1 MNMRKIYLVSAAML
15 MTAAVSFGQNF
26 NPTVEVTNTYQGNA
40 SEVHKPLLGMN
51 VPDSLLR
58 FDLDFDYEVFEKPYQ
73 GAYSFKPYMLN
84 MRPAKDAWRGRKL
97 YLKAGAG
104 YTLHPRFEFV
114 FSPEQS
120 GPFQMSVYASHKSYF
135 GNYHEIKPELKDD
148 LYRLEKSGNGFKG
161 YDALTSAGFDGRYN
175 WDRAILSFGLGYYGV
190 AAKDSRMSRCLN
202 AFDFKARV
210 RSNNDAESYFYYDV
224 AMKGRIASDKMDL
237 DKIPVRMY
245 SGGLSGKWNILSPDR
260 QGESW
265 FVLDGLAGTVLDSR
279 RSILVGFEGETASYG
294 RFYDGNIGRVALVPS
309 YRFKSGRWNL
319 NLGVKLEFMFRND
332 ADTLSF
338 GKMGGGKGQIVYPDA
353 HISFAV
359 GGNVALYAD
368 ATGGSRLNT
377 YSSQISEN
385 HHLNPSFLVAPVYEL
400 ITPLVDNTVEK
411 VNARIGVRG
420 SAASSFQ
427 FDVNGGVGLYGN
439 ALMESGLFTAG
450 GDLVPALAY
459 SDYNLIYAN
468 ALVGLRTGRVKI
480 DADFRYRGVSFP
492 DNDALNLGFTLPKYS
507 GGVRASYDI
516 SSRLYAGIN
525 VEAASWREGK
535 CRKASFAGLGGDEDD
550 LTPVSQVTVSEEI
563 VKVRVPGYVDL
574 GVNCGYKFNRKLEFW
589 LESGNLLCQT
599 IQRNPLYAE
608 KGLWVTAGVSLNL

>member
-1 MNMRKIYLVSAAML
+1 MRKIYLVSAAML

-97 YLKAGAG
+97 YLKACAG

-135 GNYHEIKPELKDD
+135 GNYHEIKPELQDG
-148 LYRLEKSGNGFKG
+148 LYRMKKSGGKFGG

-175 WDRAILSFGLGYYGV
+175 WDRTILSFGIGYYGL
-190 AAKDSRMSRCLN
+190 AAKDSVMSRSYN
-202 AFDFKARV
+202 AFDFNARV
-210 RSNNDAESYFYYDV
+210 RSNNDSESYFLYDIGLRGRV
-224 AMKGRIASDKMDL
+224 ANDGLDYKSFSFPDGVTVDKQNENWVL
-237 DKIPVRMY
+237 
-245 SGGLSGKWNILSPDR
+245 
-260 QGESW
+260 
-265 FVLDGLAGTVLDSR
+265 LDGLVGPVVNNS
-279 RSILVGFEGETASYG
+279 RSILVGFEAESASYS
-294 RFYDGNIGRVALVPS
+294 RFYDGNIGRVALIPS

-525 VEAASWREGK
+525 VEAASWRDGK
-535 CRKASFAGLGGDEDD
+535 CASVASEDILD
-550 LTPVSQVTVSEEI
+550 
-563 VKVRVPGYVDL
+563 VRVPGYVDL
-574 GVNCGYKFNRKLEFW
+574 GVNCGYKFNRKWTLW

-599 IQRNPLYAE
+599 IQRTPFYAE
-608 KGLWVTAGVSLNL
+608 KGPWVTAGISLNL

>member
-84 MRPAKDAWRGRKL
+84 MRPAKDAWRGRQL

-135 GNYHEIKPELKDD
+135 GNYHEIKPELQDG
-148 LYRLEKSGNGFKG
+148 LYRMKKSGGKFGG

-175 WDRAILSFGLGYYGV
+175 WDRTILSFGIGYYGL
-190 AAKDSRMSRCLN
+190 AAKDSVMSRSYN
-202 AFDFKARV
+202 AFDFNARV
-210 RSNNDAESYFYYDV
+210 RSNNDSESYFLYDIGLRGRV
-224 AMKGRIASDKMDL
+224 ANDGLDYKSFSFPDGVTVDKQNENWVL
-237 DKIPVRMY
+237 
-245 SGGLSGKWNILSPDR
+245 
-260 QGESW
+260 
-265 FVLDGLAGTVLDSR
+265 LDGLVGPVVNNS
-279 RSILVGFEGETASYG
+279 RSILVGFEAESASYS
-294 RFYDGNIGRVALVPS
+294 RFYDGNIGRVALIPS

-411 VNARIGVRG
+411 VNARIGARG

-525 VEAASWREGK
+525 VEAASWRDGK
-535 CRKASFAGLGGDEDD
+535 CASVASEDILD
-550 LTPVSQVTVSEEI
+550 
-563 VKVRVPGYVDL
+563 VRVPGYVDL
-574 GVNCGYKFNRKLEFW
+574 GVNCGYKFNRKWTLW

-599 IQRNPLYAE
+599 IQRTPFYAE
-608 KGLWVTAGVSLNL
+608 KGPWVTAGISLNL

>member
-135 GNYHEIKPELKDD
+135 GNYHEIKPELQDG
-148 LYRLEKSGNGFKG
+148 LYRMKKSGGKFGG

-175 WDRAILSFGLGYYGV
+175 WDRTILSFGIGYYGL
-190 AAKDSRMSRCLN
+190 AAKDSVMSRSYN
-202 AFDFKARV
+202 AFDFNARV
-210 RSNNDAESYFYYDV
+210 RSNNDSESYFLYDIGLRGRV
-224 AMKGRIASDKMDL
+224 ANDGLDYKSFSFPDGVTVDKQNENWVL
-237 DKIPVRMY
+237 
-245 SGGLSGKWNILSPDR
+245 
-260 QGESW
+260 
-265 FVLDGLAGTVLDSR
+265 LDGLVGPVVNNS
-279 RSILVGFEGETASYG
+279 RSILVGFEAESASYS
-294 RFYDGNIGRVALVPS
+294 RFYDGNIGRVALIPS

-525 VEAASWREGK
+525 VEAASWRDGK
-535 CRKASFAGLGGDEDD
+535 CASVASEDILD
-550 LTPVSQVTVSEEI
+550 
-563 VKVRVPGYVDL
+563 VRVPGYVDL
-574 GVNCGYKFNRKLEFW
+574 GVNCGYKFNRKWTLW

-599 IQRNPLYAE
+599 IQRTPFYAE
-608 KGLWVTAGVSLNL
+608 KGPWVTAGISLNL

>member
-84 MRPAKDAWRGRKL
+84 MRPAKDAWRGRQL

-114 FSPEQS
+114 YSPEQS

-135 GNYHEIKPELKDD
+135 GNYHEIKPELQDG
-148 LYRLEKSGNGFKG
+148 LYRMKKSGGKFGG

-175 WDRAILSFGLGYYGV
+175 WDRTILSFGIGYYGL
-190 AAKDSRMSRCLN
+190 AAKDSVMSRSYN
-202 AFDFKARV
+202 AFDFNARV
-210 RSNNDAESYFYYDV
+210 RSNNDSESYFLYDIGLRGRV
-224 AMKGRIASDKMDL
+224 ANDGLDYKSFSFPDGVTVDKQNENWVL
-237 DKIPVRMY
+237 
-245 SGGLSGKWNILSPDR
+245 
-260 QGESW
+260 
-265 FVLDGLAGTVLDSR
+265 LDGLVGPVVNNS
-279 RSILVGFEGETASYG
+279 RSILVGFEAESASYS
-294 RFYDGNIGRVALVPS
+294 RFYDGNIGRVALIPS

-525 VEAASWREGK
+525 VEAASWRDGK
-535 CRKASFAGLGGDEDD
+535 CASVASEDILD
-550 LTPVSQVTVSEEI
+550 
-563 VKVRVPGYVDL
+563 VRVPGYVDL
-574 GVNCGYKFNRKLEFW
+574 GVNCGYKFNRKWTLW

-599 IQRNPLYAE
+599 IQRTPFYAE
-608 KGLWVTAGVSLNL
+608 KGPWFTAGISLNL

>member
-84 MRPAKDAWRGRKL
+84 MRPAKDAWRGRQL

-104 YTLHPRFEFV
+104 YTLHPQFEFV

-135 GNYHEIKPELKDD
+135 GNYHEIKPELQDG
-148 LYRLEKSGNGFKG
+148 LYRMKKSGGKFGG

-175 WDRAILSFGLGYYGV
+175 WDRTILSFGIGYYGL
-190 AAKDSRMSRCLN
+190 AAKDSVMSRSYN
-202 AFDFKARV
+202 AFDFNARV
-210 RSNNDAESYFYYDV
+210 RSNNDSESYFLYDIGLRGRV
-224 AMKGRIASDKMDL
+224 ANDGLDYKSFSFPDGVTVDKQNENWVL
-237 DKIPVRMY
+237 
-245 SGGLSGKWNILSPDR
+245 
-260 QGESW
+260 
-265 FVLDGLAGTVLDSR
+265 LDGLVGPVVNNS
-279 RSILVGFEGETASYG
+279 RSILVGFEAESASYS
-294 RFYDGNIGRVALVPS
+294 RFYDGNIGRVALIPS

-353 HISFAV
+353 HISFAA

-450 GDLVPALAY
+450 GDLVLALAY

-525 VEAASWREGK
+525 VEAASWRDGK
-535 CRKASFAGLGGDEDD
+535 CASVASEDILD
-550 LTPVSQVTVSEEI
+550 
-563 VKVRVPGYVDL
+563 VRVPGYVDL

-589 LESGNLLCQT
+589 LESGNLLCQA
-599 IQRNPLYAE
+599 IQRNPFYAE
-608 KGLWVTAGVSLNL
+608 KGPWVTAGVSLNL

>member
-135 GNYHEIKPELKDD
+135 GNYHEIKPELQDG
-148 LYRLEKSGNGFKG
+148 LYRMKKSGGKFGG

-175 WDRAILSFGLGYYGV
+175 WDRTILSFGIGYYGL
-190 AAKDSRMSRCLN
+190 AAKDSVMSRSYN
-202 AFDFKARV
+202 AFDFNARV
-210 RSNNDAESYFYYDV
+210 RSNNDSESYFLYDIGLRGRV
-224 AMKGRIASDKMDL
+224 ANDGLDYKSFSFPDGVTVDKQNENWVL
-237 DKIPVRMY
+237 
-245 SGGLSGKWNILSPDR
+245 
-260 QGESW
+260 
-265 FVLDGLAGTVLDSR
+265 LDGLVGPVVNNS
-279 RSILVGFEGETASYG
+279 RSILVGFEAESASYS
-294 RFYDGNIGRVALVPS
+294 RFYDGNIGRVALIPS

-525 VEAASWREGK
+525 VEAASWRDGK
-535 CRKASFAGLGGDEDD
+535 CASVASEDILD
-550 LTPVSQVTVSEEI
+550 
-563 VKVRVPGYVDL
+563 VRVPGYVDL
-574 GVNCGYKFNRKLEFW
+574 GVNCGYKFNRKWTLW

>member
-84 MRPAKDAWRGRKL
+84 MRPAKDAWRGRQL

-104 YTLHPRFEFV
+104 YTLHPQFEFV
-114 FSPEQS
+114 YSPEQS

-135 GNYHEIKPELKDD
+135 GNYHEIKPELQDG
-148 LYRLEKSGNGFKG
+148 LYRMKKSGGKFGG

-175 WDRAILSFGLGYYGV
+175 WDRTILSFGIGYYGL
-190 AAKDSRMSRCLN
+190 AAKDSVMSRSYN
-202 AFDFKARV
+202 AFDFNARV
-210 RSNNDAESYFYYDV
+210 RSNNDSESYFLYDIGLRGRV
-224 AMKGRIASDKMDL
+224 ANDGLDYKSFSFPDGVTVDKQNENWVL
-237 DKIPVRMY
+237 
-245 SGGLSGKWNILSPDR
+245 
-260 QGESW
+260 
-265 FVLDGLAGTVLDSR
+265 LDGLVGPVVNNS
-279 RSILVGFEGETASYG
+279 RSILVGFEAESASYS
-294 RFYDGNIGRVALVPS
+294 RFYDGNIGRVALIPS

-353 HISFAV
+353 HISFAA

-492 DNDALNLGFTLPKYS
+492 DKDALNLGFTLPKYS

-525 VEAASWREGK
+525 VEAASWRDGK
-535 CRKASFAGLGGDEDD
+535 CASVASEDILD
-550 LTPVSQVTVSEEI
+550 
-563 VKVRVPGYVDL
+563 VRVPGYVDL

-589 LESGNLLCQT
+589 LESGNLLCQA
-599 IQRNPLYAE
+599 IQRNPFYAE
-608 KGLWVTAGVSLNL
+608 KGPWVTAGVSLNL

>member
-40 SEVHKPLLGMN
+40 SEFHKPLLGMN

-58 FDLDFDYEVFEKPYQ
+58 FELDFDYEVFEKPYQ

-84 MRPAKDAWRGRKL
+84 MRPAKDAWRGRQL

-104 YTLHPRFEFV
+104 YTLHPQFEFV

-135 GNYHEIKPELKDD
+135 GNYHEIKPELQDG
-148 LYRLEKSGNGFKG
+148 LYRMKKSGGKFGG

-175 WDRAILSFGLGYYGV
+175 WDRTILSFGIGYYGL
-190 AAKDSRMSRCLN
+190 AAKDSVMSRSYN
-202 AFDFKARV
+202 AFDFNARV
-210 RSNNDAESYFYYDV
+210 RSNNDSESYFLYDIELRGRV
-224 AMKGRIASDKMDL
+224 ANDGLDYKSFSFPEGVSVDKQNENWVL
-237 DKIPVRMY
+237 
-245 SGGLSGKWNILSPDR
+245 
-260 QGESW
+260 
-265 FVLDGLAGTVLDSR
+265 LDGLVGPVVNNS
-279 RSILVGFEGETASYG
+279 RSILVGFEAESASYS
-294 RFYDGNIGRVALVPS
+294 RFYDGNVGRVALIPS

-353 HISFAV
+353 HISFAA

-525 VEAASWREGK
+525 VEAASWRDGK
-535 CRKASFAGLGGDEDD
+535 CASVASEDILD
-550 LTPVSQVTVSEEI
+550 
-563 VKVRVPGYVDL
+563 VRVPGYVDL

-589 LESGNLLCQT
+589 LESGNLLCQA
-599 IQRNPLYAE
+599 IQRNPFYAE
-608 KGLWVTAGVSLNL
+608 KGPWVTAGVSLNL

>member
-84 MRPAKDAWRGRKL
+84 MRPAKDAWRGRQL

-104 YTLHPRFEFV
+104 YTLHPQFEFV

-135 GNYHEIKPELKDD
+135 GNYHEIKPELQDG
-148 LYRLEKSGNGFKG
+148 LYRMKKSGGKFGG

-175 WDRAILSFGLGYYGV
+175 WDRTILSFGIGYYGL
-190 AAKDSRMSRCLN
+190 AAKDSVMSRSYN
-202 AFDFKARV
+202 AFDFNARV
-210 RSNNDAESYFYYDV
+210 RSNNDSESYFLYDIGLRGRV
-224 AMKGRIASDKMDL
+224 ANDGLDYKSFSFPDGVTVDKQNENWVL
-237 DKIPVRMY
+237 
-245 SGGLSGKWNILSPDR
+245 
-260 QGESW
+260 
-265 FVLDGLAGTVLDSR
+265 LDGLVGPVVNNS
-279 RSILVGFEGETASYG
+279 RSILVGFEAESASYS
-294 RFYDGNIGRVALVPS
+294 RFYDGNIGRVALIPS

-353 HISFAV
+353 HISFAA

-377 YSSQISEN
+377 YSSQISDN

-439 ALMESGLFTAG
+439 ALMESGFFNSDGA
-450 GDLVPALAY
+450 LVPSLTY
-459 SDYNLIYAN
+459 SDINLIYAN
-468 ALVGLRTGRVKI
+468 VLLGWKSNRVKV

-492 DNDALNLGFTLPKYS
+492 DKDAMNLGFALPKYS
-507 GGVRASYDI
+507 GGLRATYDI
-516 SSRLYAGIN
+516 SSRLYAGVA
-525 VEAASWREGK
+525 VEASSWREGK
-535 CRKASFAGLGGDEDD
+535 C
-550 LTPVSQVTVSEEI
+550 VSAVSEELA
-563 VKVRVPGYVDL
+563 KVRVPGYVDL

-589 LESGNLLCQT
+589 LESGNLLCQA
-599 IQRNPLYAE
+599 IQRNPFYAE
-608 KGLWVTAGVSLNL
+608 KGPWVTAGVSLNL

>member
-40 SEVHKPLLGMN
+40 SEVRKPLLGMN

-135 GNYHEIKPELKDD
+135 GNYHEIKPELQDG
-148 LYRLEKSGNGFKG
+148 LYRMKKSGGKFGG

-175 WDRAILSFGLGYYGV
+175 WDRTILSFGIGYYGL
-190 AAKDSRMSRCLN
+190 AAKDSVMSRSYN
-202 AFDFKARV
+202 AFDFNARV
-210 RSNNDAESYFYYDV
+210 RSNNDSESYFLYDIGLRGRV
-224 AMKGRIASDKMDL
+224 ANDGLDYKSFSFPDGVTVDKQNENWVL
-237 DKIPVRMY
+237 
-245 SGGLSGKWNILSPDR
+245 
-260 QGESW
+260 
-265 FVLDGLAGTVLDSR
+265 LDGLVGPVVNNS
-279 RSILVGFEGETASYG
+279 RSILVGFEAESASYS
-294 RFYDGNIGRVALVPS
+294 RFYDGNIGRVALIPS

-353 HISFAV
+353 HISFAA

-492 DNDALNLGFTLPKYS
+492 DKDALNLGFTLPKYS

-525 VEAASWREGK
+525 VEAASWRDGK
-535 CRKASFAGLGGDEDD
+535 CASVASEDILD
-550 LTPVSQVTVSEEI
+550 
-563 VKVRVPGYVDL
+563 VRVPGYVDL
-574 GVNCGYKFNRKLEFW
+574 GVNCGYKFNRKWTLW
-589 LESGNLLCQT
+589 LESGNLLCQA
-599 IQRNPLYAE
+599 IQRTPFYAE
-608 KGLWVTAGVSLNL
+608 KGPWVTAGISLNL

>member
-15 MTAAVSFGQNF
+15 MTVAVSFGQNF

-175 WDRAILSFGLGYYGV
+175 WDRAILSFGLGYYGL
-190 AAKDSRMSRCLN
+190 AAKDSVMSRSYN
-202 AFDFKARV
+202 AFDFNARV
-210 RSNNDAESYFYYDV
+210 RSNNDSESYFLYDV
-224 AMKGRIASDKMDL
+224 ALRGRIANDNLDL
-237 DKIPVRMY
+237 KPMMLKLPGDLWKEVTA
-245 SGGLSGKWNILSPDR
+245 DR

-265 FVLDGLAGTVLDSR
+265 FVLDGLAGTVLGSR

-294 RFYDGNIGRVALVPS
+294 RFYDGNIGRVALIPS

-525 VEAASWREGK
+525 VEAASWRDGK
-535 CRKASFAGLGGDEDD
+535 CASVASEDILD
-550 LTPVSQVTVSEEI
+550 
-563 VKVRVPGYVDL
+563 VRVPGYVDL
-574 GVNCGYKFNRKLEFW
+574 GVNCGYKFNRKWTLW

-599 IQRNPLYAE
+599 IQRTPFYAE
-608 KGLWVTAGVSLNL
+608 KGPWVTAGISLNL

>member
-84 MRPAKDAWRGRKL
+84 MRPAKDAWRGRQL

-104 YTLHPRFEFV
+104 YTLHPQFEFV

-135 GNYHEIKPELKDD
+135 GNYHEIKPELQDG
-148 LYRLEKSGNGFKG
+148 LYRMKKSGGKFGG

-175 WDRAILSFGLGYYGV
+175 WDRTILSFGIGYYGL
-190 AAKDSRMSRCLN
+190 AAKDSVMSRSYN
-202 AFDFKARV
+202 AFDFNARV
-210 RSNNDAESYFYYDV
+210 RSNNDSESYFLYDIELRGRV
-224 AMKGRIASDKMDL
+224 ANDGLDYKSFSFPEGVSVDKQNENWVL
-237 DKIPVRMY
+237 
-245 SGGLSGKWNILSPDR
+245 
-260 QGESW
+260 
-265 FVLDGLAGTVLDSR
+265 LDGLVGPVVNNS
-279 RSILVGFEGETASYG
+279 RSILVGFEAESASYS
-294 RFYDGNIGRVALVPS
+294 RFYDGNVGRVALIPS

-353 HISFAV
+353 HISFAA

-385 HHLNPSFLVAPVYEL
+385 HHLNPSLLVAPVYEL

-439 ALMESGLFTAG
+439 ALMESGFFNAE
-450 GDLVPALAY
+450 GDLVPSLTY
-459 SDYNLIYAN
+459 SDINLIYAN
-468 ALVGLRTGRVKI
+468 VLLGWKSNRVKV

-492 DNDALNLGFTLPKYS
+492 DKDAMNLGFALPKYS
-507 GGVRASYDI
+507 GGLRATYDI
-516 SSRLYAGIN
+516 SSRLYAGVA
-525 VEAASWREGK
+525 VEASSWREGK
-535 CRKASFAGLGGDEDD
+535 C
-550 LTPVSQVTVSEEI
+550 VSAVSEELA
-563 VKVRVPGYVDL
+563 KVRVPGYVDL

-589 LESGNLLCQT
+589 LESGNLLCQA
-599 IQRNPLYAE
+599 IQRNPFYAE
-608 KGLWVTAGVSLNL
+608 KGPWVTAGVSLNL

>member
-84 MRPAKDAWRGRKL
+84 MRPAKDAWRGRQL

-104 YTLHPRFEFV
+104 YTLHPQFEFV
-114 FSPEQS
+114 YSPEQS

-135 GNYHEIKPELKDD
+135 GNYHEIKPELQDG
-148 LYRLEKSGNGFKG
+148 LYRMKKSGGKFGG

-175 WDRAILSFGLGYYGV
+175 WDRTILSFGIGYYGL
-190 AAKDSRMSRCLN
+190 AAKDSVMSRSYN
-202 AFDFKARV
+202 AFDFNARV
-210 RSNNDAESYFYYDV
+210 RSNNDSESYFLYDIGLRGRV
-224 AMKGRIASDKMDL
+224 ANDGLDYKSFSFPDGVTVDKQNENRVL
-237 DKIPVRMY
+237 
-245 SGGLSGKWNILSPDR
+245 
-260 QGESW
+260 
-265 FVLDGLAGTVLDSR
+265 LDGLVGPVVNNS
-279 RSILVGFEGETASYG
+279 RSILVGFEAESASYS
-294 RFYDGNIGRVALVPS
+294 RFYDGNIGRVALIPS

-353 HISFAV
+353 HISFAA

-385 HHLNPSFLVAPVYEL
+385 HHLNPSLLVAPVYEL

-439 ALMESGLFTAG
+439 ALMESGFFNAE
-450 GDLVPALAY
+450 GDLVPSLTY
-459 SDYNLIYAN
+459 SDINLIYAN
-468 ALVGLRTGRVKI
+468 VLLGWKSNRVKV

-492 DNDALNLGFTLPKYS
+492 DNDAMNLGFTLPKYS

-516 SSRLYAGIN
+516 SSRVYAGIN
-525 VEAASWREGK
+525 VEAASWRDGK
-535 CRKASFAGLGGDEDD
+535 CASVASEDILD
-550 LTPVSQVTVSEEI
+550 
-563 VKVRVPGYVDL
+563 VRVPGYVDL

-589 LESGNLLCQT
+589 LESGNLLCQA
-599 IQRNPLYAE
+599 IQRNPFYAE
-608 KGLWVTAGVSLNL
+608 KGPWVTAGVSLNL

>member
-84 MRPAKDAWRGRKL
+84 MRPAKDAWRGRQL

-104 YTLHPRFEFV
+104 YTLHPQFEFV
-114 FSPEQS
+114 YSPEQS

-135 GNYHEIKPELKDD
+135 GNYHEIKPELQDG
-148 LYRLEKSGNGFKG
+148 LYRMKKSGGKFGG

-175 WDRAILSFGLGYYGV
+175 WDRTILSFGIGYYGL
-190 AAKDSRMSRCLN
+190 AAKDSVMSRSYN
-202 AFDFKARV
+202 AFDFNARV
-210 RSNNDAESYFYYDV
+210 RSNNDSESYFLYDIGLRGRV
-224 AMKGRIASDKMDL
+224 ANDGLDYKSFSFPDGVTVDKQNENWVL
-237 DKIPVRMY
+237 
-245 SGGLSGKWNILSPDR
+245 
-260 QGESW
+260 
-265 FVLDGLAGTVLDSR
+265 LDGLVGPVVNNS
-279 RSILVGFEGETASYG
+279 RSILVGFEAESASYS
-294 RFYDGNIGRVALVPS
+294 RFYDGNIGRVALIPS

-525 VEAASWREGK
+525 VEAASWRDGK
-535 CRKASFAGLGGDEDD
+535 CASVASEDILD
-550 LTPVSQVTVSEEI
+550 
-563 VKVRVPGYVDL
+563 VRVPGYVDL
-574 GVNCGYKFNRKLEFW
+574 GVNCGYKFNRKLELW

>member
-84 MRPAKDAWRGRKL
+84 MRPAKDAWRGRQL

-104 YTLHPRFEFV
+104 YTLHPQFEFV
-114 FSPEQS
+114 YSPEQS

-135 GNYHEIKPELKDD
+135 GNYHEIKPELQDG
-148 LYRLEKSGNGFKG
+148 LYRMKKSGGKFGG

-175 WDRAILSFGLGYYGV
+175 WDRTILSFGIGYYGL
-190 AAKDSRMSRCLN
+190 AAKDSVMSRSYN
-202 AFDFKARV
+202 AFDFNARV
-210 RSNNDAESYFYYDV
+210 RSNNDSESYFLYDIGLRGRV
-224 AMKGRIASDKMDL
+224 ANDGLDYKSFSFPDGVTVDKQNENWVL
-237 DKIPVRMY
+237 
-245 SGGLSGKWNILSPDR
+245 
-260 QGESW
+260 
-265 FVLDGLAGTVLDSR
+265 LDGLVGPVVNNS
-279 RSILVGFEGETASYG
+279 RSILVGFEAESASYS
-294 RFYDGNIGRVALVPS
+294 RFYDGNIGRVALIPS

-338 GKMGGGKGQIVYPDA
+338 VKMGGGKGQIVYPDA
-353 HISFAV
+353 HISFAA

-492 DNDALNLGFTLPKYS
+492 DNDALNLGFTFPKYS

-525 VEAASWREGK
+525 VEAASWRDGK
-535 CRKASFAGLGGDEDD
+535 CASVASEDILD
-550 LTPVSQVTVSEEI
+550 
-563 VKVRVPGYVDL
+563 VRVPGYVDL
-574 GVNCGYKFNRKLEFW
+574 GVNCGYKFNRKWTLW
-589 LESGNLLCQT
+589 LESGNLLCQA
-599 IQRNPLYAE
+599 IQRTPFYAE
-608 KGLWVTAGVSLNL
+608 KGPWVTAGISLNL

>member
-84 MRPAKDAWRGRKL
+84 MRPAKDAWRGRQL

-104 YTLHPRFEFV
+104 YTLHPQFEFV
-114 FSPEQS
+114 FSPERK

-135 GNYHEIKPELKDD
+135 GNYHEIKPELQDG
-148 LYRLEKSGNGFKG
+148 LYRMKKSGGKFGG

-175 WDRAILSFGLGYYGV
+175 WDRTILSFGIGYYGL
-190 AAKDSRMSRCLN
+190 AAKDSVMSRSYN
-202 AFDFKARV
+202 AFDFNARV
-210 RSNNDAESYFYYDV
+210 RSNNDSESYFLYDIGLRGRV
-224 AMKGRIASDKMDL
+224 ANDGLDYKSFSFPDGVTVDKQNENWVL
-237 DKIPVRMY
+237 
-245 SGGLSGKWNILSPDR
+245 
-260 QGESW
+260 
-265 FVLDGLAGTVLDSR
+265 LDGLVGPVVNNS
-279 RSILVGFEGETASYG
+279 RSILVGFEAESASYS
-294 RFYDGNIGRVALVPS
+294 RLYDGNVGRVALIPS

-525 VEAASWREGK
+525 VEAASWRDGK
-535 CRKASFAGLGGDEDD
+535 CASVASEDILD
-550 LTPVSQVTVSEEI
+550 
-563 VKVRVPGYVDL
+563 VRVPGYVDL
-574 GVNCGYKFNRKLEFW
+574 GVNCGYKFNRKWTLW

-599 IQRNPLYAE
+599 IQRTPFYAE
-608 KGLWVTAGVSLNL
+608 KGPWVTAGISLNL

>member
-84 MRPAKDAWRGRKL
+84 MRPAKDAWRGRQL

-104 YTLHPRFEFV
+104 YTLHPQFEFV
-114 FSPEQS
+114 YSPEQS

-135 GNYHEIKPELKDD
+135 GNYHEIKPELQDG
-148 LYRLEKSGNGFKG
+148 LYRMKKSGGKFGG

-175 WDRAILSFGLGYYGV
+175 WDRTILSFGIGYYGL
-190 AAKDSRMSRCLN
+190 AAKDSVMSRSYN
-202 AFDFKARV
+202 AFDFNARV
-210 RSNNDAESYFYYDV
+210 RSNNDSESYFLYDIGLRGRV
-224 AMKGRIASDKMDL
+224 ANDGLDYKSFSFPDGVTVDKQNENWVL
-237 DKIPVRMY
+237 
-245 SGGLSGKWNILSPDR
+245 
-260 QGESW
+260 
-265 FVLDGLAGTVLDSR
+265 LDGLVGPVVNNS
-279 RSILVGFEGETASYG
+279 RSILVGFEAESASYS
-294 RFYDGNIGRVALVPS
+294 RFYDGNIGRVALIPS

-353 HISFAV
+353 HISFAA

-439 ALMESGLFTAG
+439 ALMESGFFNAD
-450 GDLVPALAY
+450 GDLVPSLTY
-459 SDYNLIYAN
+459 SDINLIYAN
-468 ALVGLRTGRVKI
+468 VLLGWKSNRVKV

-492 DNDALNLGFTLPKYS
+492 DKDAMNLGFALPKYS
-507 GGVRASYDI
+507 GGLRATYDI
-516 SSRLYAGIN
+516 SSRLYAG
-525 VEAASWREGK
+525 VAMEASSWREGK
-535 CRKASFAGLGGDEDD
+535 C
-550 LTPVSQVTVSEEI
+550 VSAVSEELA
-563 VKVRVPGYVDL
+563 KVRVPGYVDL

-589 LESGNLLCQT
+589 LESGNLLCQA
-599 IQRNPLYAE
+599 IQRNPFYAE
-608 KGLWVTAGVSLNL
+608 KGPWVTAGVSLNL

>member
-58 FDLDFDYEVFEKPYQ
+58 FDLNFDYEVFEKPYQ

-84 MRPAKDAWRGRKL
+84 MRPAKDAWRGRQL

-135 GNYHEIKPELKDD
+135 GNYHEIKPELQDG
-148 LYRLEKSGNGFKG
+148 LYRMKKSGGKFGG

-175 WDRAILSFGLGYYGV
+175 WDRTILSFGIGYYGL
-190 AAKDSRMSRCLN
+190 AAKDSVMSRSYN
-202 AFDFKARV
+202 AFDFNARV
-210 RSNNDAESYFYYDV
+210 RSNNDSESYFLYDIGLRGRV
-224 AMKGRIASDKMDL
+224 ANDGLDYKSFSFPDGVTVDKQNENWVL
-237 DKIPVRMY
+237 
-245 SGGLSGKWNILSPDR
+245 
-260 QGESW
+260 
-265 FVLDGLAGTVLDSR
+265 LDGLVGPVVNNS
-279 RSILVGFEGETASYG
+279 RSILVGFEAESASYS
-294 RFYDGNIGRVALVPS
+294 RFYDGNIGRVALIPS

-525 VEAASWREGK
+525 VEAASWRDGK
-535 CRKASFAGLGGDEDD
+535 CASVASEDILD
-550 LTPVSQVTVSEEI
+550 
-563 VKVRVPGYVDL
+563 VRVPGYVDL
-574 GVNCGYKFNRKLEFW
+574 GVNCGYKFNRKWTLW

-599 IQRNPLYAE
+599 IQRTPFYAE
-608 KGLWVTAGVSLNL
+608 KGPWVTAGISLNL

>member
-1 MNMRKIYLVSAAML
+1 MRKIYLVSAAML

-84 MRPAKDAWRGRKL
+84 MRPAKDAWRGRQL
-97 YLKAGAG
+97 YLKAGPG
-104 YTLHPRFEFV
+104 YTLHPQFEFV
-114 FSPEQS
+114 YSPEQS

-135 GNYHEIKPELKDD
+135 GNYHEIAPQMKEDGV
-148 LYRLEKSGNGFKG
+148 YRLKKSGGKFGG

-175 WDRAILSFGLGYYGV
+175 WDRTILSFGIGYYGL
-190 AAKDSRMSRCLN
+190 AAKDSVMSRSYN
-202 AFDFKARV
+202 AFDFNARV
-210 RSNNDAESYFYYDV
+210 RSNNDSESYFLYDIGLRGRV
-224 AMKGRIASDKMDL
+224 ANDGLDYKSFSFPDGVTVDKQNENWVL
-237 DKIPVRMY
+237 
-245 SGGLSGKWNILSPDR
+245 
-260 QGESW
+260 
-265 FVLDGLAGTVLDSR
+265 LDGLVGPVVNNS
-279 RSILVGFEGETASYG
+279 RSILVGFEAESASYS
-294 RFYDGNIGRVALVPS
+294 RFYDGNIGRVALIPS

-338 GKMGGGKGQIVYPDA
+338 GKMSGGKGQIVYPDA
-353 HISFAV
+353 HISFAA

-525 VEAASWREGK
+525 VEAASWRDGK
-535 CRKASFAGLGGDEDD
+535 CASVASEDILD
-550 LTPVSQVTVSEEI
+550 
-563 VKVRVPGYVDL
+563 VRVPGYVDL
-574 GVNCGYKFNRKLEFW
+574 GVNCGYKFNRKWTLW

-599 IQRNPLYAE
+599 IQRTPFYAE
-608 KGLWVTAGVSLNL
+608 KGPWVTAGISLNL

>member
-1 MNMRKIYLVSAAML
+1 MRKIYLVSAAML

-51 VPDSLLR
+51 IPDSLLH

-84 MRPAKDAWRGRKL
+84 MRPAKDAWRGRQL

-104 YTLHPRFEFV
+104 YTLHPQFEFV
-114 FSPEQS
+114 FSPEQG

-135 GNYHEIKPELKDD
+135 GNYHEIKPELQDG
-148 LYRLEKSGNGFKG
+148 LYRMKKSGGKFGG

-175 WDRAILSFGLGYYGV
+175 WDRTILSFGIGYYGL
-190 AAKDSRMSRCLN
+190 AAKDSVMSRSYN
-202 AFDFKARV
+202 AFDFNARV
-210 RSNNDAESYFYYDV
+210 RSNNDSESYFLYDIELRGRV
-224 AMKGRIASDKMDL
+224 ANDGLDYKSFSFPEGVSVDKQNENWVL
-237 DKIPVRMY
+237 
-245 SGGLSGKWNILSPDR
+245 
-260 QGESW
+260 
-265 FVLDGLAGTVLDSR
+265 LDGLVGPVVNNS
-279 RSILVGFEGETASYG
+279 RSILVGFEAESASYS
-294 RFYDGNIGRVALVPS
+294 RFYDGNIGRVALIPS

-353 HISFAV
+353 HISFAA

-507 GGVRASYDI
+507 GGLRATYDI
-516 SSRLYAGIN
+516 SSRLYAGVA
-525 VEAASWREGK
+525 VEASSWRDGK
-535 CRKASFAGLGGDEDD
+535 CASVASEDILD
-550 LTPVSQVTVSEEI
+550 
-563 VKVRVPGYVDL
+563 VRVPGYVDL

-589 LESGNLLCQT
+589 LESGNLFCQA
-599 IQRNPLYAE
+599 IQRNPFYAE
-608 KGLWVTAGVSLNL
+608 KGPWVTAGVSLNL

>member
-1 MNMRKIYLVSAAML
+1 MRKIYLVSAAML

-84 MRPAKDAWRGRKL
+84 MRPAKDAWRGRQL

-104 YTLHPRFEFV
+104 YTLRPRFEFV

-135 GNYHEIKPELKDD
+135 GNYHEIKPELQDG
-148 LYRLEKSGNGFKG
+148 LYRMKKSGGKFGG

-175 WDRAILSFGLGYYGV
+175 WDRTILSFGIGYYGL
-190 AAKDSRMSRCLN
+190 AAKDSVMSRSYN
-202 AFDFKARV
+202 AFDFNARV
-210 RSNNDAESYFYYDV
+210 RSNNDSESYFLYDIGLRGRV
-224 AMKGRIASDKMDL
+224 ANDGLDYKSFSFPDGVTVDKQNENWVL
-237 DKIPVRMY
+237 
-245 SGGLSGKWNILSPDR
+245 
-260 QGESW
+260 
-265 FVLDGLAGTVLDSR
+265 LDGLVGPVVNNS
-279 RSILVGFEGETASYG
+279 RSILVGFEAESASYS
-294 RFYDGNIGRVALVPS
+294 RFYDGNIGRVALIPS

-377 YSSQISEN
+377 YSSQISRN
-385 HHLNPSFLVAPVYEL
+385 HHLNPSFLVPANLEL
-400 ITPLVDNTVEK
+400 MTSLVDNTVENLNAK
-411 VNARIGVRG
+411 VGVRG
-420 SAASSFQ
+420 SISSSFR
-427 FDVNGGVGLYGN
+427 FDLNGGVGIYENLM
-439 ALMESGLFTAG
+439 MESGRFVQNSFSP
-450 GDLVPALAY
+450 DVAY
-459 SDYNLIYAN
+459 SDANIIYAN
-468 ALVGLRTGRVKI
+468 ALMGLQAGRFNV
-480 DADFRYRGVSFP
+480 DADLRFRNLSFP
-492 DNDALNLGFTLPKYS
+492 DNDADNLGFALPKYS
-507 GGVRASYDI
+507 GGIKLTYNI
-516 SSRLYAGIN
+516 SSRLYAGFS
-525 VEAASWREGK
+525 VEASSWREGK

-550 LTPVSQVTVSEEI
+550 LTPVSPVTVSEDI

-574 GVNCGYKFNRKLEFW
+574 GLNCGYKFNRKLEFW

>member
-1 MNMRKIYLVSAAML
+1 MRKIYLVSAAML

-84 MRPAKDAWRGRKL
+84 MRPAKDAWRGRQL

-114 FSPEQS
+114 YSPEQS

-135 GNYHEIKPELKDD
+135 GNYHEIKPELQDG
-148 LYRLEKSGNGFKG
+148 LYRMKKSGGKFGG

-175 WDRAILSFGLGYYGV
+175 WDRTILSFGIGYYGL
-190 AAKDSRMSRCLN
+190 AAKDSVMSRSYN
-202 AFDFKARV
+202 AFDFNARV
-210 RSNNDAESYFYYDV
+210 RSNNDSESYFLYDIGLRGRV
-224 AMKGRIASDKMDL
+224 ANDGLDYKSFSFPDGVTVDKQNENWVL
-237 DKIPVRMY
+237 
-245 SGGLSGKWNILSPDR
+245 
-260 QGESW
+260 
-265 FVLDGLAGTVLDSR
+265 LDGLVGPVVNNS
-279 RSILVGFEGETASYG
+279 RSILVGFEAESASYS
-294 RFYDGNIGRVALVPS
+294 RFYDGNIGRVALIPS

-525 VEAASWREGK
+525 VEAASWRDGK
-535 CRKASFAGLGGDEDD
+535 CASVASEDILD
-550 LTPVSQVTVSEEI
+550 
-563 VKVRVPGYVDL
+563 VRVPGYVDL
-574 GVNCGYKFNRKLEFW
+574 GVNCGYKFNRKWTLW

-599 IQRNPLYAE
+599 IQRTPFYAE
-608 KGLWVTAGVSLNL
+608 KGPWFTAGISLNL

>member
-51 VPDSLLR
+51 IPDSLLH

-73 GAYSFKPYMLN
+73 GSYSFKPYMLN
-84 MRPAKDAWRGRKL
+84 MRPAKDAWRGRQL

-104 YTLHPRFEFV
+104 YTLHPQFEFV
-114 FSPEQS
+114 YSPEQS

-135 GNYHEIKPELKDD
+135 GNYHEIKPELQDG
-148 LYRLEKSGNGFKG
+148 LYRMKKSGGKFGG

-175 WDRAILSFGLGYYGV
+175 WDRTILSFGIGYYGL
-190 AAKDSRMSRCLN
+190 AAKDSVMSRSYN
-202 AFDFKARV
+202 AFDFNARV
-210 RSNNDAESYFYYDV
+210 RSNNDSESYFLYDIELRGRV
-224 AMKGRIASDKMDL
+224 ANDGLDYKSFSFPDGVTVDKQNENWVL
-237 DKIPVRMY
+237 
-245 SGGLSGKWNILSPDR
+245 
-260 QGESW
+260 
-265 FVLDGLAGTVLDSR
+265 LDGLVGPVVNNS
-279 RSILVGFEGETASYG
+279 RSILVGFEAESASYS
-294 RFYDGNIGRVALVPS
+294 RFYDGNIGRVALIPS

-353 HISFAV
+353 HISFAA

-420 SAASSFQ
+420 SAVSSFQ

-439 ALMESGLFTAG
+439 ALMESGFFNAD
-450 GDLVPALAY
+450 GDLVPSLTY
-459 SDYNLIYAN
+459 SDINLIYAN
-468 ALVGLRTGRVKI
+468 VLLGWKSNRVKV

-492 DNDALNLGFTLPKYS
+492 DKDAMNLGFVLPKYS
-507 GGVRASYDI
+507 GGLRATYDI
-516 SSRLYAGIN
+516 SSRLYAGVA
-525 VEAASWREGK
+525 VEASSWREGK
-535 CRKASFAGLGGDEDD
+535 C
-550 LTPVSQVTVSEEI
+550 VSAVSEELA
-563 VKVRVPGYVDL
+563 KVRVPGYVDL

-589 LESGNLLCQT
+589 LESGNLLCQA
-599 IQRNPLYAE
+599 IQRNPFYAE
-608 KGLWVTAGVSLNL
+608 KGPWVTAGVSLNL

>member
-135 GNYHEIKPELKDD
+135 GNYHEIKPELQDG
-148 LYRLEKSGNGFKG
+148 LYRMKKSGGKFGG

-175 WDRAILSFGLGYYGV
+175 WDRTILSFGIGYYGL
-190 AAKDSRMSRCLN
+190 AAKDSVMSRSYN
-202 AFDFKARV
+202 AFDFNARV
-210 RSNNDAESYFYYDV
+210 RSNNDSESYFLYDIGLRGRV
-224 AMKGRIASDKMDL
+224 ANDGLDYKSFSFPDGVTVDKQNENWVL
-237 DKIPVRMY
+237 
-245 SGGLSGKWNILSPDR
+245 
-260 QGESW
+260 
-265 FVLDGLAGTVLDSR
+265 LDGLVGPVVNNS
-279 RSILVGFEGETASYG
+279 RSILVGFEAESASYS
-294 RFYDGNIGRVALVPS
+294 RFYDGNIGRVALIPS

-411 VNARIGVRG
+411 VNARIGARG

-525 VEAASWREGK
+525 VEAASWRDGK
-535 CRKASFAGLGGDEDD
+535 CASVASEDILD
-550 LTPVSQVTVSEEI
+550 
-563 VKVRVPGYVDL
+563 VRVPGYVDL
-574 GVNCGYKFNRKLEFW
+574 GVNCGYKFNRKWTLW

-599 IQRNPLYAE
+599 IQRTPFYAE
-608 KGLWVTAGVSLNL
+608 KGPWFTAGISLNL

>member
-58 FDLDFDYEVFEKPYQ
+58 FELDFDYEVFEKPYQ

-84 MRPAKDAWRGRKL
+84 MRPAKDAWRGRQL

-104 YTLHPRFEFV
+104 YTLHPQFEFV

-135 GNYHEIKPELKDD
+135 GNYHEIKPELQDG
-148 LYRLEKSGNGFKG
+148 LYRMKKSGGKFGG

-175 WDRAILSFGLGYYGV
+175 WDRTILSFGIGYYGL
-190 AAKDSRMSRCLN
+190 AAKDSVMSRSYN
-202 AFDFKARV
+202 AFDFNARV
-210 RSNNDAESYFYYDV
+210 RSNNDSESYFLYDIELRGRV
-224 AMKGRIASDKMDL
+224 ANDGLDYKSFSFPEGVSVDKQNENWVL
-237 DKIPVRMY
+237 
-245 SGGLSGKWNILSPDR
+245 
-260 QGESW
+260 
-265 FVLDGLAGTVLDSR
+265 LDGLVGPVVNNS
-279 RSILVGFEGETASYG
+279 RSILVGFEAESASYS
-294 RFYDGNIGRVALVPS
+294 RFYDGNVGRVALIPS

-353 HISFAV
+353 HISFAA

-525 VEAASWREGK
+525 VEAASWRDGK
-535 CRKASFAGLGGDEDD
+535 CASVASEDILD
-550 LTPVSQVTVSEEI
+550 
-563 VKVRVPGYVDL
+563 VRVPGYVDL

-589 LESGNLLCQT
+589 LESGNLLCQA
-599 IQRNPLYAE
+599 IQRNPFYAE
-608 KGLWVTAGVSLNL
+608 KGPWVTAGVSLNL

>member
-84 MRPAKDAWRGRKL
+84 MRPAKDAWRGRRL

-135 GNYHEIKPELKDD
+135 GNYHEIKPELQDG
-148 LYRLEKSGNGFKG
+148 LYRMKKSGGKFGG

-175 WDRAILSFGLGYYGV
+175 WDRTILSFGIGYYGL
-190 AAKDSRMSRCLN
+190 AAKDSVMSRSYN
-202 AFDFKARV
+202 AFDFNARV
-210 RSNNDAESYFYYDV
+210 RSNNDSESYFLYDIGLRGRV
-224 AMKGRIASDKMDL
+224 ANDGLDYKSFSFPDGVTVDKQNENWVL
-237 DKIPVRMY
+237 
-245 SGGLSGKWNILSPDR
+245 
-260 QGESW
+260 
-265 FVLDGLAGTVLDSR
+265 LDGLVGPVVNNS
-279 RSILVGFEGETASYG
+279 RSILVGFEAESASYS
-294 RFYDGNIGRVALVPS
+294 RFYDGNIGRVALIPS

-353 HISFAV
+353 HISFAA

-525 VEAASWREGK
+525 VEAASWRDGK
-535 CRKASFAGLGGDEDD
+535 CASVASEDILD
-550 LTPVSQVTVSEEI
+550 
-563 VKVRVPGYVDL
+563 VRVPGYVDL

-589 LESGNLLCQT
+589 LESGNLLCQA
-599 IQRNPLYAE
+599 IQRNPFYAE
-608 KGLWVTAGVSLNL
+608 KGPWVTAGVSLNL

>member
-97 YLKAGAG
+97 YLKAGAA

-135 GNYHEIKPELKDD
+135 GNYHEIKPELQDG
-148 LYRLEKSGNGFKG
+148 LYRMKKSGGKFGG

-175 WDRAILSFGLGYYGV
+175 WDRTILSFGIGYYGL
-190 AAKDSRMSRCLN
+190 AAKDSVMSRSYN
-202 AFDFKARV
+202 AFDFNARV
-210 RSNNDAESYFYYDV
+210 RSNNDSESYFLYDIGLRGRV
-224 AMKGRIASDKMDL
+224 ANDGLDYKSFSFPDGVTVDKQNENWVL
-237 DKIPVRMY
+237 
-245 SGGLSGKWNILSPDR
+245 
-260 QGESW
+260 
-265 FVLDGLAGTVLDSR
+265 LDGLVGPVVNNS
-279 RSILVGFEGETASYG
+279 RSILVGFEAESASYS
-294 RFYDGNIGRVALVPS
+294 RFYDGNIGRVALIPS

-525 VEAASWREGK
+525 VEAASWRDGK
-535 CRKASFAGLGGDEDD
+535 CASVASEDILD
-550 LTPVSQVTVSEEI
+550 
-563 VKVRVPGYVDL
+563 VRVPGYVDL
-574 GVNCGYKFNRKLEFW
+574 GVNCGYKFNRKWTLW

-599 IQRNPLYAE
+599 IQRTPFYAE
-608 KGLWVTAGVSLNL
+608 KGPWFTAGISLNL

>member
-84 MRPAKDAWRGRKL
+84 MRPAKDAWRGRQL

-104 YTLHPRFEFV
+104 YTLHPQFEFV
-114 FSPEQS
+114 FSPERK

-135 GNYHEIKPELKDD
+135 GNYHEIKPELQDG
-148 LYRLEKSGNGFKG
+148 LYRMKKSGGKFGG

-175 WDRAILSFGLGYYGV
+175 WDRTILSFGIGYYGL
-190 AAKDSRMSRCLN
+190 AAKDSVMSRSYN
-202 AFDFKARV
+202 AFDFNARV
-210 RSNNDAESYFYYDV
+210 RSNNDSESYFLYDIGLRGRV
-224 AMKGRIASDKMDL
+224 ANDGLDYKSFSFPDGVTVDKQNENWVL
-237 DKIPVRMY
+237 
-245 SGGLSGKWNILSPDR
+245 
-260 QGESW
+260 
-265 FVLDGLAGTVLDSR
+265 LDGLVGPVVNNS
-279 RSILVGFEGETASYG
+279 RSILVGFEAESASYS
-294 RFYDGNIGRVALVPS
+294 RFYDGNIGRVALIPS

-353 HISFAV
+353 HISFAA

-525 VEAASWREGK
+525 VEAASWRDGK
-535 CRKASFAGLGGDEDD
+535 CASVASEDILD
-550 LTPVSQVTVSEEI
+550 
-563 VKVRVPGYVDL
+563 VRVPGYVDL

-589 LESGNLLCQT
+589 LESGNLLCQA
-599 IQRNPLYAE
+599 IQRNPFYAE
-608 KGLWVTAGVSLNL
+608 KGPWVTAGVSLNL

>member
-135 GNYHEIKPELKDD
+135 GNYHEIKPELKDG
-148 LYRLEKSGNGFKG
+148 LYRMKKSGGKFGG

-175 WDRAILSFGLGYYGV
+175 WDRTILSFGIGYYGL
-190 AAKDSRMSRCLN
+190 AAKDSVMSRSYN
-202 AFDFKARV
+202 AFDFNARV
-210 RSNNDAESYFYYDV
+210 RSNNDSESYFLYDIGLRGRV
-224 AMKGRIASDKMDL
+224 ANDGLDYKSFSFPDGVTVDKQNENWVL
-237 DKIPVRMY
+237 
-245 SGGLSGKWNILSPDR
+245 
-260 QGESW
+260 
-265 FVLDGLAGTVLDSR
+265 LDGLVGPVVNNS
-279 RSILVGFEGETASYG
+279 RSILVGFETESASYS
-294 RFYDGNIGRVALVPS
+294 RFYDGNIGRVALIPS

-525 VEAASWREGK
+525 VEAASWRDGK
-535 CRKASFAGLGGDEDD
+535 CASVASEDILD
-550 LTPVSQVTVSEEI
+550 
-563 VKVRVPGYVDL
+563 VRVPGYVDL
-574 GVNCGYKFNRKLEFW
+574 GVNCGYKFNRKWTLW

-599 IQRNPLYAE
+599 IQRTPFYAE
-608 KGLWVTAGVSLNL
+608 KGPWFTAGISLNL

>member
-1 MNMRKIYLVSAAML
+1 MRKIYLVSAAML

-84 MRPAKDAWRGRKL
+84 MRPAKDAWRGRQL

-104 YTLHPRFEFV
+104 YTLHPQFEFV
-114 FSPEQS
+114 YSPEQS

-135 GNYHEIKPELKDD
+135 GNYHEIKPELQDG
-148 LYRLEKSGNGFKG
+148 LYRMKKSGGKFGG

-175 WDRAILSFGLGYYGV
+175 WDRTILSFGIGYYGL
-190 AAKDSRMSRCLN
+190 AAKDSVMSRSYN
-202 AFDFKARV
+202 AFDFNARV
-210 RSNNDAESYFYYDV
+210 RSNNDSESYFLYDIGLRGRV
-224 AMKGRIASDKMDL
+224 ANDGLDYKSFSFPDGVTVDKQNENRVL
-237 DKIPVRMY
+237 
-245 SGGLSGKWNILSPDR
+245 
-260 QGESW
+260 
-265 FVLDGLAGTVLDSR
+265 LDGLVGPVVNNS
-279 RSILVGFEGETASYG
+279 RSILVGFEAESASYS
-294 RFYDGNIGRVALVPS
+294 RFYDGNIGRVALIPS

-353 HISFAV
+353 HISFAA

-385 HHLNPSFLVAPVYEL
+385 HHLNPSLLVAPVYEL

-439 ALMESGLFTAG
+439 ALMESGFFNAE
-450 GDLVPALAY
+450 GDLVPSLTY
-459 SDYNLIYAN
+459 SDINLIYAN
-468 ALVGLRTGRVKI
+468 VLLGWKSNRVKV

-492 DNDALNLGFTLPKYS
+492 DNDAMNLGFTLPKYS

-516 SSRLYAGIN
+516 SSRVYAGIN
-525 VEAASWREGK
+525 VEAASWRDGK
-535 CRKASFAGLGGDEDD
+535 CASVASEDILD
-550 LTPVSQVTVSEEI
+550 
-563 VKVRVPGYVDL
+563 VRVPGYVDL

-589 LESGNLLCQT
+589 LESGNLLCQA
-599 IQRNPLYAE
+599 IQRNPFYAE
-608 KGLWVTAGVSLNL
+608 KGPWVTAGVSLNL

>member
-84 MRPAKDAWRGRKL
+84 MRPAKDAWRGRRL

-135 GNYHEIKPELKDD
+135 GNYHEIKPELQDG
-148 LYRLEKSGNGFKG
+148 LYRMKKSGGKFGG

-175 WDRAILSFGLGYYGV
+175 WDRTILSFGIGYYGL
-190 AAKDSRMSRCLN
+190 AAKDSVMSRSYN
-202 AFDFKARV
+202 AFDFNARV
-210 RSNNDAESYFYYDV
+210 RSNNDSESYFLYDIGLRGRV
-224 AMKGRIASDKMDL
+224 ANDGLDYKSFSFPDGVTVDKQNENWVL
-237 DKIPVRMY
+237 
-245 SGGLSGKWNILSPDR
+245 
-260 QGESW
+260 
-265 FVLDGLAGTVLDSR
+265 LDGLVGPVVNNS
-279 RSILVGFEGETASYG
+279 RSILVGFEAESASYS
-294 RFYDGNIGRVALVPS
+294 RFYDGNIGRVALIPS

-525 VEAASWREGK
+525 VEAASWRDGK
-535 CRKASFAGLGGDEDD
+535 CASVASEDILD
-550 LTPVSQVTVSEEI
+550 
-563 VKVRVPGYVDL
+563 VRVPGYVDL
-574 GVNCGYKFNRKLEFW
+574 GVNCGYKFNRKWTLW

-599 IQRNPLYAE
+599 IQRTPFYAE
-608 KGLWVTAGVSLNL
+608 KGPWVTAGMSLNL

>member
-1 MNMRKIYLVSAAML
+1 MRKIYLVSAAML

-84 MRPAKDAWRGRKL
+84 MRPAKDAWRGRQL

-104 YTLHPRFEFV
+104 YTLHPQFEFV
-114 FSPEQS
+114 YSPEQS

-135 GNYHEIKPELKDD
+135 GNYHEIKPELQDG
-148 LYRLEKSGNGFKG
+148 LYRMKKSGGKFGG

-175 WDRAILSFGLGYYGV
+175 WDRTILSFGIGYYGL
-190 AAKDSRMSRCLN
+190 AAKDSVMSRSYN
-202 AFDFKARV
+202 AFDFNARV
-210 RSNNDAESYFYYDV
+210 RSNNDSESYFLYDIGLRGRV
-224 AMKGRIASDKMDL
+224 ANDGLDYKSFSFPDGVTVDKQNENRVL
-237 DKIPVRMY
+237 
-245 SGGLSGKWNILSPDR
+245 
-260 QGESW
+260 
-265 FVLDGLAGTVLDSR
+265 LDGLVGPVVNNS
-279 RSILVGFEGETASYG
+279 RSILVGFEAESASYS
-294 RFYDGNIGRVALVPS
+294 RFYDGNIGRVALIPS

-353 HISFAV
+353 HISFAA

-385 HHLNPSFLVAPVYEL
+385 HHLNPSLLVAPVYEL

-439 ALMESGLFTAG
+439 ALMESGFFNAE
-450 GDLVPALAY
+450 GDLVPSLTY
-459 SDYNLIYAN
+459 SDINLIYAN
-468 ALVGLRTGRVKI
+468 VLLGWKSNRVKV
-480 DADFRYRGVSFP
+480 DADFRYKGVSFP
-492 DNDALNLGFTLPKYS
+492 DKDAKNLGFALPKYS
-507 GGVRASYDI
+507 GGLRATYDI
-516 SSRLYAGIN
+516 SSRLYAGVA
-525 VEAASWREGK
+525 VEASSWRDGK
-535 CRKASFAGLGGDEDD
+535 CASVASEDILD
-550 LTPVSQVTVSEEI
+550 
-563 VKVRVPGYVDL
+563 VRVPGYVDL

-589 LESGNLLCQT
+589 LESGNLFCQA
-599 IQRNPLYAE
+599 IQRNPFYAE
-608 KGLWVTAGVSLNL
+608 KGPWVTAGVSLNL

>member
-40 SEVHKPLLGMN
+40 SEVHKPLLVMN

-84 MRPAKDAWRGRKL
+84 MRPAKDAWRGRQL

-175 WDRAILSFGLGYYGV
+175 WDRAILSFGLGYYGL
-190 AAKDSRMSRCLN
+190 AAKDSVMSRSYN
-202 AFDFKARV
+202 AFDFNARV
-210 RSNNDAESYFYYDV
+210 RSNNDSESYFLYDIGLRGRV
-224 AMKGRIASDKMDL
+224 ANDGLDYKSFSFPDGVTVDKQNENWVL
-237 DKIPVRMY
+237 
-245 SGGLSGKWNILSPDR
+245 
-260 QGESW
+260 
-265 FVLDGLAGTVLDSR
+265 LDGLVGPVVNNS
-279 RSILVGFEGETASYG
+279 RSILVGFEAESASYS
-294 RFYDGNIGRVALVPS
+294 RFYDGNIGRVALIPS

-439 ALMESGLFTAG
+439 ALMESGFFNAD
-450 GDLVPALAY
+450 GDLVPSLTY
-459 SDYNLIYAN
+459 SDINLIYAN
-468 ALVGLRTGRVKI
+468 VLLGWKSNRVKV

-492 DNDALNLGFTLPKYS
+492 DKDAMNLGFALPKYS
-507 GGVRASYDI
+507 GGLRATYDI
-516 SSRLYAGIN
+516 SSRLYAG
-525 VEAASWREGK
+525 VAMEASSWREGK
-535 CRKASFAGLGGDEDD
+535 C
-550 LTPVSQVTVSEEI
+550 VSAVSEELA
-563 VKVRVPGYVDL
+563 KVRVPGYVDL

-589 LESGNLLCQT
+589 LESGNLLCQA
-599 IQRNPLYAE
+599 IQRNPFYAE
-608 KGLWVTAGVSLNL
+608 KGPWVTAGVSLNL

>member
-1 MNMRKIYLVSAAML
+1 MRKIYLVSAAML

-135 GNYHEIKPELKDD
+135 GNYHEIKPELQDG
-148 LYRLEKSGNGFKG
+148 LYRMKKSGGKFGG

-175 WDRAILSFGLGYYGV
+175 WDRTILSFGIGYYGL
-190 AAKDSRMSRCLN
+190 AAKDSVMSRSYN
-202 AFDFKARV
+202 AFDFNARV
-210 RSNNDAESYFYYDV
+210 RSNNDSESYFLYDIGLRGRV
-224 AMKGRIASDKMDL
+224 ANDGLDYKSFSFPDGVTVDKQNENWVL
-237 DKIPVRMY
+237 
-245 SGGLSGKWNILSPDR
+245 
-260 QGESW
+260 
-265 FVLDGLAGTVLDSR
+265 LDGLVGPVVNNS
-279 RSILVGFEGETASYG
+279 RSILVGFEAESASYS
-294 RFYDGNIGRVALVPS
+294 RFYDGNIGRVALIPS

-525 VEAASWREGK
+525 VEAASWRDGK
-535 CRKASFAGLGGDEDD
+535 CASVASEDILD
-550 LTPVSQVTVSEEI
+550 
-563 VKVRVPGYVDL
+563 VRVPGYVDL
-574 GVNCGYKFNRKLEFW
+574 GVNCGYKFNRKWTLW

-599 IQRNPLYAE
+599 IQRTPFYAE
-608 KGLWVTAGVSLNL
+608 KGPWFTAGISLNL